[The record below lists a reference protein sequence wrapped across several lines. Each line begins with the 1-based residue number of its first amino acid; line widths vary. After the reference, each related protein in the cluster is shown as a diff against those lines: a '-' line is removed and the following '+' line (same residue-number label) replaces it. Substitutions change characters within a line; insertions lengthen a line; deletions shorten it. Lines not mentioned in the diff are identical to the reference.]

1 MECLGYGGHC
11 QASYCKK
18 TKADRNGLPFPC
30 DMKLLVF
37 GSSQEPHVSSVLKC
51 LSQEFQVDSTLI
63 DFGAQSRTGL
73 VLSES
78 DGVEITFPDQSE
90 DRYSAIWNR
99 IKLKL
104 PVGSSG
110 QKYRAEY
117 VTRRQQFAF
126 FHSVCDLLAVRVVN
140 HPTSHRESKLHDLN
154 VASQVGFRVPHTIIP
169 ASKQKIMDEMQTGRS
184 FIMKSLADPNTPLGD
199 AEGGTR
205 VIMTARVTPQELV
218 EIEDER
224 LTVCPHLFQEEIAKD
239 LEIRVVATRSR
250 YFAFS
255 TDAHTNYRAQT

>member
-1 MECLGYGGHC
+1 
-11 QASYCKK
+11 
-18 TKADRNGLPFPC
+18 
-30 DMKLLVF
+30 MKLLVF
-37 GSSQEPHVSSVLKC
+37 GSSQDPHVSSVLKC

-73 VLSES
+73 VLAES

-104 PVGSSG
+104 PIGGSG

-126 FHSVCDLLAVRVVN
+126 FRSVCDLLAVRVVN

-154 VASQVGFRVPHTIIP
+154 VARQVGFRVPHTIIP
-169 ASKQKIMDEMQTGRS
+169 ASKQQIMDEMQTGRS

-239 LEIRVVATRSR
+239 LEIRVIATRSR

-255 TDAHTNYRAQT
+255 TDAHKRDNKVRISRAIAEALASIVTQQ